1 MNQFIIENPVF
12 SIVIA
17 FIIGA
22 VIMNITSVL
31 AVRMAVEKEVERA
44 LGDEGVEE
52 ETRAP
57 GNVQEEEDTKEPWAR
72 EREKLWKEITEN
84 RESSALPEQDE
95 EEEAREVME
104 RQREELRKE
113 IMENL
118 APPATPEQESEIN
131 ENSEILHV
139 MLGIDEDGCRCLYL
153 AMPELYNKGEGPL
166 AELNH
171 AYYYHPTLQFLVD
184 DFDLDKLA
192 ELGIMIRPEGDYVPM
207 SVIWFSLKNDKVL
220 KFLEEAFNACGKAI
234 ARE

>member
-44 LGDEGVEE
+44 LG
-52 ETRAP
+52 
-57 GNVQEEEDTKEPWAR
+57 EEDEM
-72 EREKLWKEITEN
+72 
-84 RESSALPEQDE
+84 
-95 EEEAREVME
+95 REVRE

-118 APPATPEQESEIN
+118 APPATPDPSEQESEIN
-131 ENSEILHV
+131 VNSNILQV
-139 MLGIDEDGCRCLYL
+139 FLGVDEDRCRCFYLSMPFLYK
-153 AMPELYNKGEGPL
+153 KGDGPL
-166 AELNH
+166 AELGH
-171 AYYYHPTLQFLVD
+171 DYYYHPTLQFLVD

-192 ELGIMIRPEGDYVPM
+192 ELGIEILPEAEYEPM
-207 SVIWFSLKNDKVL
+207 SLKRIRLENGNVL
-220 KFLEEAFNACGKAI
+220 AFLKEAFNACGKAI

>member
-1 MNQFIIENPVF
+1 MNQFIIENPVLC
-12 SIVIA
+12 IVIA
-17 FIIGA
+17 FIVGA
-22 VIMNITSVL
+22 VIMNITSAL
-31 AVRMAVEKEVERA
+31 TVRMAVDKEVAKA
-44 LGDEGVEE
+44 LG
-52 ETRAP
+52 
-57 GNVQEEEDTKEPWAR
+57 
-72 EREKLWKEITEN
+72 
-84 RESSALPEQDE
+84 E
-95 EEEAREVME
+95 EEEMREVRE

-118 APPATPEQESEIN
+118 APPATPEQESEID

-171 AYYYHPTLQFLVD
+171 AYYYHPTLQFLVN

-220 KFLEEAFNACGKAI
+220 KFLEEAFSACGKA
-234 ARE
+234 AENRE

>member
-1 MNQFIIENPVF
+1 MNQFIIENPVVC
-12 SIVIA
+12 IVIA

-44 LGDEGVEE
+44 LG
-52 ETRAP
+52 
-57 GNVQEEEDTKEPWAR
+57 EED
-72 EREKLWKEITEN
+72 EK
-84 RESSALPEQDE
+84 
-95 EEEAREVME
+95 REVRE

-184 DFDLDKLA
+184 DFNLDKLA

-220 KFLEEAFNACGKAI
+220 RFLEEAFNACDKAVSG
-234 ARE
+234 RENNLPF